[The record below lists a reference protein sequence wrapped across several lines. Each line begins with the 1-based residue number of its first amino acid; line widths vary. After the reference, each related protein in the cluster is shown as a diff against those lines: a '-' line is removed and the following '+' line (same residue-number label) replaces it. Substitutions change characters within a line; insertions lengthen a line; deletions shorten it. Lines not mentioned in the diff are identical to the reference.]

1 MIEPESIPLFTGDLA
16 QLEQHTDALL
26 DESDGIRQAGG
37 EAHRQ
42 FQGLSAFY
50 QAPEAE
56 DLFASTAPA
65 RDAADRF
72 GDKLAT
78 VAAALRTYAAEVAPI
93 AKRLEEL
100 RGQAAVFVAGLKDG
114 SGEIDGKWTED
125 ADKVGEHQA
134 LLHDVNVAQAEFAA
148 AEVACNNK
156 ITALVGGTQYVLNT
170 GAKQFMPLGA
180 HLYGYSSEVLDQA
193 RELPWGTPE
202 TQHHDWWDVDDFDY
216 YLQHGVK
223 SFVWDGLIIDNVVGT
238 VDGVLSMTGLNG
250 EERFKKTWS
259 GLARVVVGAETYLM
273 ESGGK
278 EPEGI
283 WATDFAQG
291 SKVYAKEF
299 GKSLVAWDMW
309 DENPAR
315 ASATVVFNV
324 LTLGVGPLKMASA
337 GKAGTAAKV
346 ASTVA
351 KVGDAIDP
359 ISAAAK
365 VTGSALPRISTVTSA
380 LRGMDKVPAASSPI
394 SVLELS
400 DHTGRSVLVVR
411 DGRFVVVKND
421 VLVTDP
427 PMQERSVNAGAE
439 MRADERQLA
448 AVGSRSQPNRSP
460 STAVATGHDTP
471 AAEHARGVGQTYQP
485 AVGSSASGGAL
496 PVTAGGTGGIA
507 HGGGSNPTTGS
518 PGGDG
523 EFRGGDG
530 DLSPE
535 ERKRR
540 QDELVRKANDPEWR
554 KIYYDARG
562 HRLSKNTIVNGV
574 NLPIIK
580 ELPDGRWV
588 AAYDVPHG
596 PSEVRLGAKPLGR
609 DTVPPG
615 NLAELDQAAANR
627 EVARNLT
634 NAEKAYQTNP
644 SPESFAVLEK
654 ARSAYGAQLGQV
666 PNNSKIAE
674 ALGEKAAELHVVP
687 HVFPGA
693 KDMQL
698 PETPTGA
705 DRFDHAFELADGRY
719 LVVESK
725 SPAADLDWRHGVAD
739 PEDPA
744 RPHQG
749 DDGGAKGMRVKQG
762 TRLYARSIL
771 GLMVQRGGQDARIA
785 NILRE
790 ALRKGR
796 LEYVLVKAD
805 NPQGSSYAGAII
817 DHFKI

>member
-148 AEVACNNK
+148 AEIACNNK

-193 RELPWGTPE
+193 SELPWGTPE

-250 EERFKKTWS
+250 EERFKETWS

-365 VTGSALPRISTVTSA
+365 VTGQAVPRIAAVTERLRTTNQIPEMRTST
-380 LRGMDKVPAASSPI
+380 
-394 SVLELS
+394 SVLEYT
-400 DHTGRSVLVVR
+400 DETGSTVLVVE
-411 DGRFVVVKND
+411 DGRFVVVKNGEVHAD
-421 VLVTDP
+421 ASMPDRSAASPGTLGQAHVRGREFVVVGASDSAARMGDQGPPAIGGREDP
-427 PMQERSVNAGAE
+427 TGSGGYDSTGRERAAVPSPHGDTHSASADGAINGPNSGAHAADRQWKTGSDSPSVASGHDGSAGAARVPIDDIAVDRYSKGTE
-439 MRADERQLA
+439 TSSSPSGPMMPGQEA
-448 AVGSRSQPNRSP
+448 AVLEELQKAKIPPQDQARVIRTLSKEPFGSE
-460 STAVATGHDTP
+460 VADLI
-471 AAEHARGVGQTYQP
+471 ARGHLRGVTNYDEILRMCKQG
-485 AVGSSASGGAL
+485 AS
-496 PVTAGGTGGIA
+496 
-507 HGGGSNPTTGS
+507 
-518 PGGDG
+518 
-523 EFRGGDG
+523 
-530 DLSPE
+530 
-535 ERKRR
+535 
-540 QDELVRKANDPEWR
+540 KANDSMLPAAYMALSHATDLQSRGFPHLAFEL
-554 KIYYDARG
+554 KDDATGLDLDVATLRIDG
-562 HRLSKNTIVNGV
+562 APHYGYQLKDVNTISG
-574 NLPIIK
+574 IK
-580 ELPDGRWV
+580 SASRKAAKQLMGGTIDAKIAILDVHQSMTDLTTKMLGEVEFQARRAGATFHLRFTDGSV
-588 AAYDVPHG
+588 
-596 PSEVRLGAKPLGR
+596 
-609 DTVPPG
+609 TVPPDG
-615 NLAELDQAAANR
+615 
-627 EVARNLT
+627 
-634 NAEKAYQTNP
+634 
-644 SPESFAVLEK
+644 
-654 ARSAYGAQLGQV
+654 
-666 PNNSKIAE
+666 
-674 ALGEKAAELHVVP
+674 
-687 HVFPGA
+687 HVFP
-693 KDMQL
+693 
-698 PETPTGA
+698 
-705 DRFDHAFELADGRY
+705 
-719 LVVESK
+719 
-725 SPAADLDWRHGVAD
+725 
-739 PEDPA
+739 
-744 RPHQG
+744 
-749 DDGGAKGMRVKQG
+749 
-762 TRLYARSIL
+762 
-771 GLMVQRGGQDARIA
+771 
-785 NILRE
+785 
-790 ALRKGR
+790 
-796 LEYVLVKAD
+796 
-805 NPQGSSYAGAII
+805 
-817 DHFKI
+817 

>member
-16 QLEQHTDALL
+16 QLEQHADALL

-148 AEVACNNK
+148 AEIACNNK

-250 EERFKKTWS
+250 EERFKETWS

-365 VTGSALPRISTVTSA
+365 VTGQAVPRIAAVTERLRTTNHVPEVRTST
-380 LRGMDKVPAASSPI
+380 
-394 SVLELS
+394 SVLEYS
-400 DHTGRSVLVVR
+400 DGSGRTVLVVE
-411 DGRFVVVKND
+411 DGRFVVMKNGEVIRD
-421 VLVTDP
+421 APLH
-427 PMQERSVNAGAE
+427 ERSLRTSGSLEPASVREREPVGVHAASQDRGADVQPGGPGPAGGHETHTGTPGDRGGASATWQASGAE
-439 MRADERQLA
+439 SGASAAAQPPRFMREGPNPYGAPGSLTPKQIVDIQVYRANHEPGYREKYYDRTGRRLSVEIPDESGFPPPQLVKDPRNPNIWITKEDTPPPFPPKYVDGGDLTRTADTLSSSEVAQRLDA
-448 AVGSRSQPNRSP
+448 AALKRHESVAADNPWHDHIAKAKGEVNRSP
-460 STAVATGHDTP
+460 TPENRELLNQAVSDHAPFHERMTLDSEAYGEAIARHHVIPEHYSGATWEDLAGPKNGTDQFDQLWRRKDGGFVVVEAKSKVTTALGQRTLPNGFAAMQGSKEYFLDIMNEMRKRGLKGDRNEARLYKELKAALQEGKVDYILVKGLSNTG
-471 AAEHARGVGQTYQP
+471 EY
-485 AVGSSASGGAL
+485 
-496 PVTAGGTGGIA
+496 AGYYMRQ
-507 HGGGSNPTTGS
+507 
-518 PGGDG
+518 
-523 EFRGGDG
+523 F
-530 DLSPE
+530 DLS
-535 ERKRR
+535 
-540 QDELVRKANDPEWR
+540 
-554 KIYYDARG
+554 
-562 HRLSKNTIVNGV
+562 
-574 NLPIIK
+574 
-580 ELPDGRWV
+580 
-588 AAYDVPHG
+588 
-596 PSEVRLGAKPLGR
+596 
-609 DTVPPG
+609 
-615 NLAELDQAAANR
+615 
-627 EVARNLT
+627 
-634 NAEKAYQTNP
+634 
-644 SPESFAVLEK
+644 
-654 ARSAYGAQLGQV
+654 
-666 PNNSKIAE
+666 
-674 ALGEKAAELHVVP
+674 
-687 HVFPGA
+687 
-693 KDMQL
+693 
-698 PETPTGA
+698 
-705 DRFDHAFELADGRY
+705 
-719 LVVESK
+719 
-725 SPAADLDWRHGVAD
+725 
-739 PEDPA
+739 
-744 RPHQG
+744 
-749 DDGGAKGMRVKQG
+749 
-762 TRLYARSIL
+762 
-771 GLMVQRGGQDARIA
+771 
-785 NILRE
+785 
-790 ALRKGR
+790 
-796 LEYVLVKAD
+796 
-805 NPQGSSYAGAII
+805 
-817 DHFKI
+817 